1 MKCVRNE
8 HFSKSLHE
16 RAFSQLIPVAGTQI
30 PEPDPVT
37 FCVVATVTVTVTRHA
52 VTVTVTVRTHSLTD
66 TSHGVTF
73 VYKIT
78 LIYVEV
84 YNIRTR
90 CLELLEQFHNET
102 KSRFSKFLDR
112 RDTIIG
118 TLKISACNNRPSS
131 LMK

>member
-37 FCVVATVTVTVTRHA
+37 FCVVATVMVTVTRHA
-52 VTVTVTVRTHSLTD
+52 VTDSRSRSRSHSLTD

-90 CLELLEQFHNET
+90 CLEFLEQFHNET

-112 RDTIIG
+112 
-118 TLKISACNNRPSS
+118 
-131 LMK
+131 